1 MSKLIYRCD
10 NCSEKVVKDIN
21 FKMSAEELDG
31 FINNFMNI
39 NGFYPEIE
47 RFVVHN
53 CFDGT
58 KGIARLSGIK
68 VD

>member
-47 RFVVHN
+47 
-53 CFDGT
+53 
-58 KGIARLSGIK
+58 
-68 VD
+68 

>member
-1 MSKLIYRCD
+1 MSKFIYRCD
-10 NCSEKVVKDIN
+10 CCNEKVVKDIV
-21 FKMSAEELDG
+21 FKMDNSEMDG
-31 FINNFMNI
+31 FINNLMNV

-68 VD
+68 ID